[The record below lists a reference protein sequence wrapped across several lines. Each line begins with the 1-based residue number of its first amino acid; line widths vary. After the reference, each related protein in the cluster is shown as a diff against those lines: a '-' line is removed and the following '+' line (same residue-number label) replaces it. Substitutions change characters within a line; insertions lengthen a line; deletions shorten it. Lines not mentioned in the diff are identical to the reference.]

1 MSDNLTL
8 EQVEA
13 LAAKLAPDDRRTLA
27 ERLLR
32 GLAAPEPDQA
42 ALRWSDIR
50 GALAYPAC
58 REDAQEWVT
67 RSRREADERRERQ
80 GGPDHECYPHR

>member
-1 MSDNLTL
+1 MSENVSL

-27 ERLLR
+27 ERILR
-32 GLAAPEPDQA
+32 GLSAGQTGRP
-42 ALRWSDIR
+42 ALRWSDVR

-58 REDAQEWVT
+58 GEDAQQWVT
-67 RSRREADERRERQ
+67 RSRQEADERRERQ
-80 GGPDHECYPHR
+80 GGPDHDSQ